1 MCYSRV
7 FWVAKIVAK
16 IMWTR
21 VLHWFCNPSCKTY
34 IGTGTCDLYHDPW
47 SRYIQWFRLF
57 FHDFEVTFAT
67 RSCKN
72 SCKTSMIFATLQ
84 LTCDLKRDLW
94 NQSRGCNTRR
104 REIVHSIEAW
114 GEWKLLLT
122 AYVWLI
128 YYEEDVIVLARWIKY
143 SYVVGYV

>member
-47 SRYIQWFRLF
+47 SWYIQWFRLF

-84 LTCDLKRDLW
+84 LTCDVKRDLW
-94 NQSRGCNTRR
+94 NQSRSHNTRR
-104 REIVHSIEAW
+104 RDIFHSIKAW
-114 GEWKLLLT
+114 GAGVTET
-122 AYVWLI
+122 CVGNV
-128 YYEEDVIVLARWIKY
+128 YYEEDVSSRWIKY